1 MIIFQT
7 LTYKNF
13 LSTGNNPITINLNK
27 SKSTLIVGNNG
38 SGKSTILDALSF
50 ALFGKP
56 HRNVNKNG
64 LVNSVNGRGC
74 EVEVKF
80 ETAGHNFKVIRGIK
94 PNKFEVYQNNKMIDQ
109 QTNVRDYQKF
119 LEQNILKLNHKS
131 FHQIVVLGS
140 SSFVPFMQLKSHDR
154 RDVIED
160 LLDINIF
167 SKMKV
172 ILRERNSKAR
182 ELSKNFKIKVDA
194 QKDKIEYQK
203 KHLNQLEEI
212 NEEAKQSYDE
222 EIKDCEEKLKAFRLE
237 LEKYPYGLEQKLK
250 TLRDIKDKLSSEKGK
265 CNHVMKHLVDTAKFF
280 ENNDDCPTC
289 TQEINKQLKTAML
302 IEVKD
307 QAKKTQQEI
316 NHNEPKYNS
325 TCLAIEQA
333 RDDINSMLDTNRK
346 INWCSDRID
355 SLQSKQVKEVDMKK
369 PLQDLID
376 MTYELG
382 NIQEQLNEAN
392 TDLLYND
399 IASEMLKDTGIR
411 TKVIKEY
418 LPAMNGLINQYLQVL
433 EFFVAFHL
441 DENFEETIKS
451 RHRDTFVYD
460 NFSEGEKMRIDLSL
474 LFAWRQ
480 IAKMKNSTNTNL
492 LILDETFD
500 SSLDDDG
507 VDNLLKILL
516 TLENGTNT
524 FIISHKPDLL
534 ENKLKAKIEFKKVNN
549 FSIIENYSIY

>member
-1 MIIFQT
+1 MIQFQK

-13 LSTGNNPITINLNK
+13 LSTGNNPITIQLNK

-50 ALFGKP
+50 ALFGRA
-56 HRNVNKNG
+56 HRNVNKPG
-64 LVNSVNGRGC
+64 LINSVNGKLC
-74 EVEVKF
+74 EVSVEF
-80 ETAGHNFKVIRGIK
+80 ETAGHQFKVVRGIH
-94 PNKFEVYQNNKMIDQ
+94 PQTFEVWQNGKMIDQ

-140 SSFVPFMQLKSHDR
+140 SSFIPFMQLKSHDR

-172 ILRERNSKAR
+172 ILRERSSKTK
-182 ELSKNFKIKVDA
+182 ELAKSSKILVDA

-203 KHLNQLEEI
+203 KHLNQLETI
-212 NEEAKQSYDE
+212 NEEAKQSFDE
-222 EIKDCEEKLKAFRLE
+222 EIKDCQEKLKAFRLE

-250 TLRDIKDKLSSEKGK
+250 TLRNIKDELTTEKGK

-280 ENNDDCPTC
+280 ENNNDCPTC

-316 NHNEPKYNS
+316 THNEPKYNS

-346 INWCSDRID
+346 INWCSDRITQ
-355 SLQSKQVKEVDMKK
+355 LQSKEVKEVDMKK

-376 MTYELG
+376 MTYKLG
-382 NIQEQLNEAN
+382 EMQETFNDA
-392 TDLLYND
+392 TKDLLYNGV
-399 IASEMLKDTGIR
+399 ASEMLKDTGIR

-418 LPAMNGLINQYLQVL
+418 LPAMNTLINKYLQVL
-433 EFFVAFHL
+433 EFFVAFNL
-441 DENFEETIKS
+441 DENFQETIKS

-492 LILDETFD
+492 LLLDETFD
-500 SSLDDDG
+500 SSLDEDG
-507 VDNLLKILL
+507 VDNLMKILL
-516 TLENGTNT
+516 TLEDGSNT
-524 FIISHKPDLL
+524 FIISHKPDIL
-534 ENKLKAKIEFKKVNN
+534 EGKLQDKIVFTKKNN
-549 FSIIENYSIY
+549 FSSIS

>member
-1 MIIFQT
+1 LIQFQT

-13 LSTGNNPITINLNK
+13 LSTGNNPISINLNK
-27 SKSTLIVGNNG
+27 NKSTLIVGTNG

-64 LVNSVNGRGC
+64 LINSVNGKDC
-74 EVEVKF
+74 EVNIEF
-80 ETAGHNFKVIRGIK
+80 ETAGHEFKVIRGIK
-94 PNKFEVYQNNKMIDQ
+94 PNKFEVWQNDKMIDQ

-140 SSFVPFMQLKSHDR
+140 SSFIPFMQLKAWDR

-167 SKMKV
+167 SKMKNV
-172 ILRERNSKAR
+172 LKQRNM
-182 ELSKNFKIKVDA
+182 LSKEAAKESKINLNA

-203 KHLNQLEEI
+203 KHIEQLEEI
-212 NEEAKQSYDE
+212 NEDAKKSYDDE
-222 EIKDCEEKLKAFRLE
+222 VVTTQNKINKLKKE
-237 LEKYPYGLEQKLK
+237 LEEFPLGLNNKLIS
-250 TLRDIKDKLSSEKGK
+250 LRKIKEGLVSDKGR
-265 CNHVMKHLVDTAKFF
+265 CNHTMTELVSRAKFF

-289 TQEINKQLKTAML
+289 TQEINKQLKNAML
-302 IEVKD
+302 IEVKQ
-307 QAKKTQQEI
+307 QAKQIQKDLNQNTTRYDSTIETI
-316 NHNEPKYNS
+316 NQVSENISGIAN
-325 TCLAIEQA
+325 
-333 RDDINSMLDTNRK
+333 INSQILTHTNTVNDLISRD
-346 INWCSDRID
+346 I
-355 SLQSKQVKEVDMKK
+355 KEVDIKNPAK
-369 PLQDLID
+369 ELVD
-376 MTYELG
+376 MTYKMIE
-382 NIQEQLNEAN
+382 IQENLEEAN
-392 TDLLYND
+392 DDILYND
-399 IASEMLKDTGIR
+399 IAAEMLKDTGIR
-411 TKVIKEY
+411 TKIIKEY
-418 LPAMNGLINQYLQVL
+418 LPAMNALINKYLQTL

-441 DENFEETIKS
+441 DENFQETIKS
-451 RHRDTFVYD
+451 RHRDNFVYD

-500 SSLDDDG
+500 SSLDEEG
-507 VDNLLKILL
+507 VDNLMKILL
-516 TLENGTNT
+516 TLEDGTNT

-534 ENKLKAKIEFKKVNN
+534 ESKLKDKISFKKVNN
-549 FSIIENYSIY
+549 FSTIH

>member
-1 MIIFQT
+1 MIQFQK

-13 LSTGNNPITINLNK
+13 LSTGNNPISINLNK
-27 SKSTLIVGNNG
+27 SKSTLIVGTNG

-56 HRNVNKNG
+56 HRNVNKIG
-64 LVNSVNGRGC
+64 LVNSVNGKGC
-74 EVEVKF
+74 EVSVEF
-80 ETAGHNFKVIRGIK
+80 ETVGHTFKVVRGIK
-94 PNKFEVYQNNKMIDQ
+94 PNKFEVWQNDKMIDQ

-140 SSFVPFMQLKSHDR
+140 SSFIPFMQLKSHDR

-167 SKMKV
+167 SKMKF
-172 ILRERNSKAR
+172 ILRERNSRAR
-182 ELSKNFKIKVDA
+182 ELSKSSKISVDA
-194 QKDKIEYQK
+194 QKDKIGYQK

-222 EIKDCEEKLKAFRLE
+222 EIKDCQEKLETFKLE
-237 LEKYPYGLEQKLK
+237 LEKYPYELEQKLK
-250 TLRDIKDKLSSEKGK
+250 TLRNIKDELTTEKGK

-316 NHNEPKYNS
+316 TDNEPKYNS

-346 INWCSDRID
+346 INWCSDRIND
-355 SLQSKQVKEVDMKK
+355 LTNKKVTEVDIQK
-369 PLQDLID
+369 PTKDLVD
-376 MTYELG
+376 MTYKLGEL
-382 NIQEQLNEAN
+382 QETYNSA
-392 TDLLYND
+392 TSDLLYND
-399 IASEMLKDTGIR
+399 VASEMLKDTGIR
-411 TKVIKEY
+411 TKIIKEY
-418 LPAMNGLINQYLQVL
+418 LPAMNTLINKYLQVL
-433 EFFVAFHL
+433 EFFVAFNL
-441 DENFEETIKS
+441 DENFQETIKS

-500 SSLDDDG
+500 SSLDEDG
-507 VDNLLKILL
+507 VDNLMKILL
-516 TLENGTNT
+516 TLEDGTNT
-524 FIISHKPDLL
+524 FIISHKPDML
-534 ENKLKAKIEFKKVNN
+534 ESKLKDKIVFVKKNN
-549 FSIIENYSIY
+549 FSTIN

>member
-1 MIIFQT
+1 MIQFQK

-13 LSTGNNPITINLNK
+13 LSTGNNPITIELNK
-27 SKSTLIVGNNG
+27 SKSTLVVGTNG
-38 SGKSTILDALSF
+38 SGKSTILDAISF
-50 ALFGKP
+50 ALFGKA

-64 LVNSVNGRGC
+64 LVNSVNGKDCRVSI
-74 EVEVKF
+74 EF
-80 ETAGHNFKVIRGIK
+80 ETAGHDFKVVRGIH
-94 PNKFEVYQNNKMIDQ
+94 PNFFEVWQDDRMLDQ

-140 SSFVPFMQLKSHDR
+140 SSFIPFMQLRAHDR

-160 LLDINIF
+160 LLDIKIF
-167 SKMKV
+167 GKMKNV
-172 ILRERNSKAR
+172 LKVRSSQTREEAKSYKQHV
-182 ELSKNFKIKVDA
+182 SA

-203 KHLNQLEEI
+203 KHINQLEEL
-212 NEEAKQSYDE
+212 NKEAKQSFDSEIAEAQGKIDE
-222 EIKDCEEKLKAFRLE
+222 LKKE
-237 LEKYPYGLEQKLK
+237 LDACPPQSGIEYKLK
-250 TLRDIKDKLSSEKGK
+250 TMKKVKDDLISDKGR
-265 CNHVMKHLVDTAKFF
+265 CQHEMKSLEDRHKFF
-280 ENNDDCPTC
+280 ETSVACPICSQAISEDLKKSMESDIMASGLGTMNELRHTKAKLKSAEDALESARNHLSNVQVINAKIATHNNTMSNL
-289 TQEINKQLKTAML
+289 IN
-302 IEVKD
+302 
-307 QAKKTQQEI
+307 
-316 NHNEPKYNS
+316 
-325 TCLAIEQA
+325 
-333 RDDINSMLDTNRK
+333 
-346 INWCSDRID
+346 
-355 SLQSKQVKEVDMKK
+355 KQVKEVDMFE
-369 PLQDLID
+369 P
-376 MTYELG
+376 
-382 NIQEQLNEAN
+382 IQELIAQSNELTQWSMAYDKAN

-418 LPAMNGLINQYLQVL
+418 LPAMNTLINQYLQVL

-507 VDNLLKILL
+507 VDSLLKILL

-534 ENKLKAKIEFKKVNN
+534 ENKLKAKIQFKKINN
-549 FSIIENYSIY
+549 FSTIE